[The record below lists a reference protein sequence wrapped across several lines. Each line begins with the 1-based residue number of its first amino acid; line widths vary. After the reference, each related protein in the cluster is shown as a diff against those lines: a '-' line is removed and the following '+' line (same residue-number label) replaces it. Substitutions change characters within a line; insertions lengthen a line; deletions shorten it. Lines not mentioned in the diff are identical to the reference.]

1 MKLDRKNVRTILLI
15 IAFAVLLYTAA
26 QNLAS
31 VARSGRCG
39 GSSAWS

>member
-26 QNLAS
+26 QNLACDLGAELAVES
-31 VARSGRCG
+31 EQV
-39 GSSAWS
+39 